1 MHISRIPESDGN
13 IAQVAASLGAFD
25 GTLLKALIE
34 LLF

>member
-13 IAQVAASLGAFD
+13 IAQVAASLGALD
-25 GTLLKALIE
+25 GTPLEALVK